1 MDKAKSRPEKRLPH
15 GVEICYNNVMRGMR
29 LIGRATAAIGAC
41 VAGIPVAL
49 AAYTPVTLSVSGL
62 YRGGI
67 TWEEILGNI
76 VGTMTGS
83 IFYVSAAAF
92 LFGAMRYI
100 TGYINEEYKNSG
112 KNIMIA
118 ALIGIVVALSALA
131 ILNTVLFYLYGS

>member
-1 MDKAKSRPEKRLPH
+1 MYGIRF
-15 GVEICYNNVMRGMR
+15 
-29 LIGRATAAIGAC
+29 IGRAAATIGAC
-41 VAGIPVAL
+41 IAGIPVAI
-49 AAYTPVTLSVSGL
+49 AQYTPITFPVSGF
-62 YRGGI
+62 YQGDI
-67 TWEEILGNI
+67 TWAEILSNI

-83 IFYVSAAAF
+83 VFYISAAAF

-131 ILNTVLFYLYGS
+131 ILNTVLFYLYG